1 MRIEW
6 TASRIAQRS
15 TCPSLSRPG
24 MIIIC
29 VNAYT
34 SLLRAWRRAQRCS
47 RRAHPELQSVLERG
61 AGRRLGTTRLLQMPG
76 DAVEVPETATR
87 HVARATLALLTEM
100 QPCVPVASGGRAID
114 RYSPP
119 RVSVGF
125 SSDWTEVAYIK
136 RQTQTH

>member
-87 HVARATLALLTEM
+87 HVAGATLALLHRN
-100 QPCVPVASGGRAID
+100 ASVCTHGQRWSSHRSLLPATSF
-114 RYSPP
+114 R
-119 RVSVGF
+119 GF
-125 SSDWTEVAYIK
+125 SWDWTVAAYIK
-136 RQTQTH
+136 RQTQTR

>member
-1 MRIEW
+1 
-6 TASRIAQRS
+6 
-15 TCPSLSRPG
+15 

-76 DAVEVPETATR
+76 DAVEVPEMATR
-87 HVARATLALLTEM
+87 HVAGATLALLHRN
-100 QPCVPVASGGRAID
+100 ASVCTHGQRWSSHRSLLPATSFRGVFVGLD
-114 RYSPP
+114 RG
-119 RVSVGF
+119 SVHQAADTNSLTSTNVGQVGLEP
-125 SSDWTEVAYIK
+125 T
-136 RQTQTH
+136 T